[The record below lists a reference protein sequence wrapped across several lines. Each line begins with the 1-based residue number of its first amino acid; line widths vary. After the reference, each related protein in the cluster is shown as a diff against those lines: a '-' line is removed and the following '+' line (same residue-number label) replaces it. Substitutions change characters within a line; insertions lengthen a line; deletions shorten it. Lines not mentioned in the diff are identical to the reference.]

1 MLIAL
6 STRRV
11 IGNWNIYYTKG
22 TFSII
27 FTEKKAKMV
36 QCVCVATFPHCATQA
51 LFLKSLSGSQAW
63 FFLMKLKSE
72 EKLEEGLAAFLGF
85 IKSK

>member
-1 MLIAL
+1 
-6 STRRV
+6 
-11 IGNWNIYYTKG
+11 
-22 TFSII
+22 
-27 FTEKKAKMV
+27 MV
-36 QCVCVATFPHCATQA
+36 LCVCVATFPHCATQA